1 MEQIKSKIPAILSGR
16 KVSVDQAIKLLR
28 RNGIQVNEDQA
39 LIILDFLYLLARTY
53 GSIKNDHCFERKLEM
68 P

>member
-1 MEQIKSKIPAILSGR
+1 MEQIKSKIPAILSSR

-53 GSIKNDHCFERKLEM
+53 GSIKK
-68 P
+68 